1 MTHTECPTR
10 VVINSR
16 GHFPLTWGMEWQR
29 AGWPMRYTF
38 PMNLGEL
45 FEAKNLIVDFDPLD
59 KWDAIE
65 SMIRHLT
72 NNGSLKESQSELALG
87 AVQRRERSMSTGM
100 EKGVAIPHA
109 ALPDLDEVIA
119 VLGLVRRDGGVPFE
133 SLDGSPA
140 QLIVILLIPKS
151 KKLLH
156 IRTLADVARILGIA
170 QVREDLLAASDSQAA
185 HSRLVEAC
193 A

>member
-1 MTHTECPTR
+1 
-10 VVINSR
+10 
-16 GHFPLTWGMEWQR
+16 
-29 AGWPMRYTF
+29 
-38 PMNLGEL
+38 MNLGEL
-45 FEAKNLIVDFDPLD
+45 FEAKNLIVDFNPLD

-72 NNGSLKESQSELALG
+72 DNGSLKESQSELALE

-109 ALPDLDEVIA
+109 ALPDLEEVIA

-133 SLDGSPA
+133 SLDGAPA

-170 QVREDLLAASDSQAA
+170 QVREDLLAASDSHAA
-185 HSRLVEAC
+185 HSRLAEAC
-193 A
+193 AEC